1 MAEKLTPTK
10 PPRILVVC
18 QHFWP
23 ESFKIND
30 ICDYFIENEC
40 DVEVLCG
47 IPNYPKGSF
56 NDGYGY
62 FKNRKEAHNKVMI
75 RRAFEIPRGN
85 NSNFRIF
92 VNYISFPFAS
102 LFHIPR
108 LLFGNY
114 DKVFIYQLSP
124 VIMSIAGIIVGKI
137 KKIETT
143 MYVLDLWPENL
154 YSVLE
159 IKNKF
164 LQKVASTVSHWHY
177 KNVNKIITISEKMRE
192 LLQEI
197 SQLPKENIVFIP
209 QHGEKVYEQIEHD
222 QALEKRF
229 SKGFNIVFAGNISP
243 AQSFDT
249 ILEAAK
255 LIKESSNNDINWII
269 VGDGMSR
276 KWLED
281 EVTKAKLN
289 DCFYFEGLQPMTE
302 MPKYQTMADALV
314 ACLVKSPLLD
324 CTIPAKVTSYLASG
338 KPILLAMDGE
348 ARNLVNNNH
357 CGYAGPAEDSVAL
370 AENVIRLYK
379 STSTE
384 RAKMGE
390 NSKHIY
396 FEKFERSVNLKKL
409 HNFIFSKGKAN

>member
-10 PPRILVVC
+10 KPRILVIC

-30 ICDYFIENEC
+30 ICDYFVENNC

-56 NDGYGY
+56 NEGYGY
-62 FKNRKEAHNKVMI
+62 FTNRRETHNGIKI
-75 RRAFEIPRGN
+75 RRAFEVPRGD
-85 NSNFRIF
+85 NSNFRIL
-92 VNYISFPFAS
+92 VNYLSFPFFS
-102 LFHIPR
+102 LFHLPR
-108 LLFGNY
+108 LLFNKY
-114 DKVFIYQLSP
+114 DKIYLYQLSP
-124 VIMSIAGIIVGKI
+124 VYMSVAGILLGKL

-154 YSVLE
+154 YSVLD
-159 IKNKF
+159 IRNKF
-164 LQKVASTVSHWHY
+164 LRNILESTSHWHY
-177 KNVNKIITISEKMRE
+177 RNVDKIITISEKMKKM
-192 LLQEI
+192 LQDI
-197 SQLPKENIVFIP
+197 SNLPENDIIFIP
-209 QHGEKVYEQIEHD
+209 QHGEKVYEKVEHD
-222 QALEKRF
+222 DMLEKRF

-243 AQSFDT
+243 AQSFET
-249 ILEAAK
+249 ILGAAK
-255 LIKESSNNDINWII
+255 LVKEAGIRDINWII

-276 KWLED
+276 KWLEG

-289 DCFYFEGLQPMTE
+289 DCFYFEGFKPMTE

-348 ARNLVNNNH
+348 AQDLVNNNN
-357 CGYAGPAEDSVAL
+357 CGYAGPAEDSTAL
-370 AENVIRLYK
+370 AENVIKLYE
-379 STSTE
+379 SNPADRS
-384 RAKMGE
+384 KMGE
-390 NSKHIY
+390 NSKRIY

-409 HNFIFSKGKAN
+409 YNFIFIKRKAK